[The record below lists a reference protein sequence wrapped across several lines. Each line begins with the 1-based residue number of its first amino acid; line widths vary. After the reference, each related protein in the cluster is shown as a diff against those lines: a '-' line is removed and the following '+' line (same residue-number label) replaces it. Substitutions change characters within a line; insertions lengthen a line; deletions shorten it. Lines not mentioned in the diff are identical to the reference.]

1 MSRKSVCMAK
11 KMKNRRYRKTEE
23 AILSVFFDESK
34 KGSTLQRMAKR
45 AGVGRSTMYI
55 HHHAVREVLPDY
67 ERYIL
72 TEYRIFIQK
81 RLQIKNISL
90 KGLYFDMLT
99 FILRRK
105 KIFVMF
111 LRFEDRKMLTRM
123 LGVLEEKTRIFMRLP
138 KETEKV
144 LKIYKSEIIQLVFE
158 WGKRGFSNKEI
169 EKVLADIMYLT
180 ETARDRLMPI
190 NE

>member
-1 MSRKSVCMAK
+1 MAK

-90 KGLYFDMLT
+90 KVLYFDMLT